1 MIKYRIK
8 IISKAGKDMNS
19 ITGRDF
25 DALKKKI
32 ISLSENPRPFG
43 CQKLTNEEGYRT
55 RAGDFRILYRI
66 NDTLKEIIIYRIKHR
81 REAYR

>member
-1 MIKYRIK
+1 MTYHLK
-8 IISKAGKDMNS
+8 IIPRCEKDLDS

-32 ISLSENPRPFG
+32 SSLSLNPRPLG
-43 CQKLTNEEGYRT
+43 CQKLTNEDGYRVRT
-55 RAGDFRILYRI
+55 GNFRILYRI
-66 NDTLKEIIIYRIKHR
+66 DDSAKEVIIYRIKHR